1 VKDHLGNVRLVFSDL
16 KDVNIGNIGRTRY
29 KLDVRAVNNYY
40 PYGMEIEA
48 GSWSG
53 GDYNY
58 GYNGMLKEAIGDDI
72 SHTHFRNL
80 SVGDFVGWWSPD
92 PLDIIFPSIYHY

>member
-1 VKDHLGNVRLVFSDL
+1 MRSLS
-16 KDVNIGNIGRTRY
+16 
-29 KLDVRAVNNYY
+29 NYY
-40 PYGMEIEA
+40 PYGSLISA
-48 GSWSG
+48 GSWS
-53 GDYNY
+53 DSSYNY
-58 GYNGMLKEAIGDDI
+58 GYNGMLKEGIGDDI